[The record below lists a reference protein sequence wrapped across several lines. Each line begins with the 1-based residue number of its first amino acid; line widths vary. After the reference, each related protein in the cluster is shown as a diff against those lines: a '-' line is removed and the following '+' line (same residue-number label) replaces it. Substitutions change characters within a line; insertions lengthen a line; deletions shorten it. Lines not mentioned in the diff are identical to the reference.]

1 MANTKVPPI
10 PQQTQIK
17 WKNKKRAILRKQKL
31 LVYIHKAQSYKMSL
45 HELTP
50 KNIFQALLQ
59 LQNSPIGPKKL
70 KMIPKYKKMEK
81 SEN

>member
-1 MANTKVPPI
+1 
-10 PQQTQIK
+10 
-17 WKNKKRAILRKQKL
+17 
-31 LVYIHKAQSYKMSL
+31 MSL

-70 KMIPKYKKMEK
+70 EMIPKYKKMEK